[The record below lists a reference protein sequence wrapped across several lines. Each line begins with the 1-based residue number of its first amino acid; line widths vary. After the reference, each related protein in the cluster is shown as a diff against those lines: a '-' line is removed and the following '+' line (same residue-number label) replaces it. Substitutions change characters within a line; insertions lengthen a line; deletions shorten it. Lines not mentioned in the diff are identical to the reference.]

1 MKFTDK
7 QIEYLKECLD
17 FHYTEN
23 CLTRKDEIIQVNAE
37 CCVKLNHISEL
48 ESLADDPMGIGK

>member
-23 CLTRKDEIIQVNAE
+23 PDRKNEIIQVNAE
-37 CCVKLNHISEL
+37 CCVKLQNY
-48 ESLADDPMGIGK
+48 DT

>member
-23 CLTRKDEIIQVNAE
+23 PDRKDEIIQVNAE
-37 CCVKLNHISEL
+37 CCVKLQNY
-48 ESLADDPMGIGK
+48 DT

>member
-1 MKFTDK
+1 MKFTNE
-7 QIEYLKECLD
+7 QIKYLKECLD

-23 CLTRKDEIIQVNAE
+23 PDRKNEIIQVNAE